1 MVQRRMGE
9 QLQGGLGEAV
19 VCDSNNFFINIYFLS
34 KFIFGKKYIKSICF
48 PLSYPSGNVYE
59 GQWRNNVRHGEGTMR
74 WVQLDQQYSGQWLN
88 GIQVCHLLTLP
99 LFLGSFPTL

>member
-34 KFIFGKKYIKSICF
+34 KCIFGKKIYQIDLFPIK
-48 PLSYPSGNVYE
+48 
-59 GQWRNNVRHGEGTMR
+59 
-74 WVQLDQQYSGQWLN
+74 
-88 GIQVCHLLTLP
+88 LP
-99 LFLGSFPTL
+99 IWQCV